1 MSIKQRTM
9 VWELR
14 DLTPTHKLI
23 LLGLADWANDEG
35 LCWPSIDRLAQKTGL
50 SRRTIQTN
58 IRQLEACRYMK
69 REEVVGRGNRYWLTL
84 EDDPLPSDFEPF
96 EGRSKCTRAADAP
109 VQEMRGG
116 GAAAAPNTLKIHQ
129 KDIYKGD
136 WPDWLPLDAW
146 VGFVNMRNATKKPMT
161 DRAVQNL
168 LTKLEKMRAAGQ
180 DVAEVLDQ
188 STNACWADVYEVKE
202 RRNGK
207 QRKQVTGTATAAQ
220 RAIDHYEAR
229 NH

>member
-1 MSIKQRTM
+1 MSVQM
-9 VWELR
+9 LSAAWAQ
-14 DLTPTHKLI
+14 DGLTSNQKLV
-23 LLGLADWANDEG
+23 LLGLANWCNSESQTA
-35 LCWPSIDRLAQKTGL
+35 WPSIPVLAERCSLTPRSVQRIIKQLRDLGL
-50 SRRTIQTN
+50 ISVEQ
-58 IRQLEACRYMK
+58 
-69 REEVVGRGNRYWLTL
+69 
-84 EDDPLPSDFEPF
+84 
-96 EGRSKCTRAADAP
+96 RSNTSSVYYFHLKERHDVTPDTVSPPTQCHPTPDT
-109 VQEMRGG
+109 VS
-116 GAAAAPNTLKIHQ
+116 PNTRYILKD
-129 KDIYKGD
+129 KDTRTQD

-207 QRKQVTGTATAAQ
+207 QRTQVSGTATAAQ

>member
-1 MSIKQRTM
+1 MLSAAWAQDG
-9 VWELR
+9 LSSNQ
-14 DLTPTHKLI
+14 KLV
-23 LLGLADWANDEG
+23 LLGLANWCNSQSQTA
-35 LCWPSIDRLAQKTGL
+35 WPSISTLAKRCSLTTRSVQRIIKQLQELGL
-50 SRRTIQTN
+50 ISVEQRNSTSN
-58 IRQLEACRYMK
+58 VYHFHLE
-69 REEVVGRGNRYWLTL
+69 GRHSVIPDAVSPLTQCH
-84 EDDPLPSDFEPF
+84 PPSDTV
-96 EGRSKCTRAADAP
+96 S
-109 VQEMRGG
+109 
-116 GAAAAPNTLKIHQ
+116 PNTIKIH

-161 DRAVQNL
+161 ARAVQNL
-168 LTKLEKMRAAGQ
+168 LAKLEKMRADGQ

-188 STNACWADVYEVKE
+188 STNACWADVYEIKE

-207 QRKQVTGTATAAQ
+207 QRKQVSGTATAAQ

>member
-1 MSIKQRTM
+1 MSVQM
-9 VWELR
+9 LSAAWAQ
-14 DLTPTHKLI
+14 DGLTSNQKLV
-23 LLGLADWANDEG
+23 LLGLANWCNSESQTA
-35 LCWPSIDRLAQKTGL
+35 WPSIPVLAERCSLTPRSVQRIIKQLRDLGL
-50 SRRTIQTN
+50 ISVEQRSNTSSVYYFHLKERHDVIPDT
-58 IRQLEACRYMK
+58 
-69 REEVVGRGNRYWLTL
+69 VSPLTQCHPTP
-84 EDDPLPSDFEPF
+84 DTVS
-96 EGRSKCTRAADAP
+96 
-109 VQEMRGG
+109 
-116 GAAAAPNTLKIHQ
+116 PNTRYILK
-129 KDIYKGD
+129 DRDTRTRD

-207 QRKQVTGTATAAQ
+207 QRKQVSGTATAAQ

>member
-1 MSIKQRTM
+1 MSVQM
-9 VWELR
+9 LSAAWAQ
-14 DLTPTHKLI
+14 DGLTSNQKLV
-23 LLGLADWANDEG
+23 LLGLANWCNSESQTAWPCIPVLAERCSLTPRSVQRIIKQLRDLG
-35 LCWPSIDRLAQKTGL
+35 LISVEQRSNTSSVYYFHLKERHDVTPDTVSP
-50 SRRTIQTN
+50 
-58 IRQLEACRYMK
+58 
-69 REEVVGRGNRYWLTL
+69 LTQCHPTP
-84 EDDPLPSDFEPF
+84 DTVS
-96 EGRSKCTRAADAP
+96 
-109 VQEMRGG
+109 
-116 GAAAAPNTLKIHQ
+116 PNTRYILKAR
-129 KDIYKGD
+129 DTRTRD

-146 VGFVNMRNATKKPMT
+146 VGFVNMRKATNKPMT

-207 QRKQVTGTATAAQ
+207 QRKQVSGTATAAQ

>member
-1 MSIKQRTM
+1 MSVQM
-9 VWELR
+9 LSAAWAQ
-14 DLTPTHKLI
+14 DGLTSNQKLV
-23 LLGLADWANDEG
+23 LLGLANWCNSESQTA
-35 LCWPSIDRLAQKTGL
+35 WPSIPVLAERCSLTPRSVQRIIKQLRDLGL
-50 SRRTIQTN
+50 ISVEQRSNTSSVYYFHLKERHDVTPDT
-58 IRQLEACRYMK
+58 
-69 REEVVGRGNRYWLTL
+69 VSPLTQCHPTP
-84 EDDPLPSDFEPF
+84 DTVS
-96 EGRSKCTRAADAP
+96 
-109 VQEMRGG
+109 
-116 GAAAAPNTLKIHQ
+116 PNTRYILK
-129 KDIYKGD
+129 DRDTRTRD

-168 LTKLEKMRAAGQ
+168 LTKLEKMRADGQ

-207 QRKQVTGTATAAQ
+207 QRKQVSGTATAAQ

>member
-1 MSIKQRTM
+1 MIYSYDGDIAVELGVNAATIYHGIQFWCATNEGNGHNIHEGRAWVYNSVEGWRKIYPQFTIKQIRIALQKLEDAGLVLSGNFNSKQYDRTK
-9 VWELR
+9 WYA
-14 DLTPTHKLI
+14 DLCPQGQKHLPSR
-23 LLGLADWANDEG
+23 ANG
-35 LCWPSIDRLAQKTGL
+35 IAQKGKPIPDNNTITI
-50 SRRTIQTN
+50 RDTRT
-58 IRQLEACRYMK
+58 R
-69 REEVVGRGNRYWLTL
+69 
-84 EDDPLPSDFEPF
+84 
-96 EGRSKCTRAADAP
+96 
-109 VQEMRGG
+109 
-116 GAAAAPNTLKIHQ
+116 
-129 KDIYKGD
+129 D

-146 VGFVNMRNATKKPMT
+146 VGFVNMRNATMKPMT

-168 LTKLEKMRAAGQ
+168 LTKLEKMRADGQ

-207 QRKQVTGTATAAQ
+207 QRTQVSGTATAAQ